1 MPLLHKTPRMS
12 KNWFWSEMLQVSEGL
27 EKEYKSW
34 AETSWWLKSK
44 HKPWVNIEIRFMV
57 PFFEEIKLQ
66 LLLRVIHELEGWG
79 NLPPASWR
87 PFPICTQAAVSSSC
101 FDVCMQVFFYKWTS
115 SQLFKNKLNS
125 YRSGRDQDTT
135 RAHTDHP
142 QMAKEHIKEER
153 GWSLVSLCSWVIV
166 SHQKTNVTLVLYPAL
181 LHKRMS

>member
-101 FDVCMQVFFYKWTS
+101 FDVCMQVFFTNEPLLSFLRTS
-115 SQLFKNKLNS
+115 STHTEVDEIKTPQ
-125 YRSGRDQDTT
+125 GRIQIIRKWLRNTSKKSED
-135 RAHTDHP
+135 
-142 QMAKEHIKEER
+142 KV
-153 GWSLVSLCSWVIV
+153 W
-166 SHQKTNVTLVLYPAL
+166 
-181 LHKRMS
+181 

>member
-101 FDVCMQVFFYKWTS
+101 FDVCMQVFFTNEPLLSFLRTS
-115 SQLFKNKLNS
+115 STHTEVDEIKTPQ
-125 YRSGRDQDTT
+125 GRIQIIRKWLRNTS
-135 RAHTDHP
+135 R
-142 QMAKEHIKEER
+142 
-153 GWSLVSLCSWVIV
+153 
-166 SHQKTNVTLVLYPAL
+166 
-181 LHKRMS
+181 KREDDVR